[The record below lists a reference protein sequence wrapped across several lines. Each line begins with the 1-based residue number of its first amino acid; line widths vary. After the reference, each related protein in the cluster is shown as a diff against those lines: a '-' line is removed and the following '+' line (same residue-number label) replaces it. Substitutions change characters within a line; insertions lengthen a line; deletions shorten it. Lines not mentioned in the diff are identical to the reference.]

1 MHLKQLIALLI
12 ILSSR
17 YLELKDMRQNIT
29 DDEVAAF
36 DFKKDEI
43 IWKTALIETRN
54 KLSHIIR
61 TSILPD
67 LLIRFNNSFKDN
79 WQFDEFSSK
88 AKGCKVYGGGAKLT
102 AFSEGELVLNSQ
114 GNPGLNDRIMTTTIL
129 SELIIGGEYLGNIK
143 LRTTQGKPLK
153 DLEKAEILLNLH
165 LLNTALGLS
174 LVDLINRPDSEQS
187 NNDNSQFGYGDDDT
201 LNPDGIDP
209 LSNGPL
215 NQGMARFDIFN
226 RDWI

>member
-1 MHLKQLIALLI
+1 
-12 ILSSR
+12 
-17 YLELKDMRQNIT
+17 
-29 DDEVAAF
+29 
-36 DFKKDEI
+36 
-43 IWKTALIETRN
+43 
-54 KLSHIIR
+54 
-61 TSILPD
+61 
-67 LLIRFNNSFKDN
+67 
-79 WQFDEFSSK
+79 
-88 AKGCKVYGGGAKLT
+88 
-102 AFSEGELVLNSQ
+102 
-114 GNPGLNDRIMTTTIL
+114 MTTTIL